1 MELGHKW
8 NYVTRKTTTKFLLIF
23 AQRGMKRM
31 SNFKEIQI
39 MLSFFKFTIIRSS
52 SLWKYIALNGKN
64 HTIIINMPILIN
76 PTPQPLTVQPAPL
89 HSSLLLLNPPS
100 PTPSTLLPAMTIY
113 LLQRPP
119 PPLIP
124 HFKPPF
130 LLPSFP

>member
-1 MELGHKW
+1 
-8 NYVTRKTTTKFLLIF
+8 
-23 AQRGMKRM
+23 M

-100 PTPSTLLPAMTIY
+100 PLPLTLIPPMKMY

-119 PPLIP
+119 PHLFLISNLP
-124 HFKPPF
+124 FPSPPF
-130 LLPSFP
+130 LNLHVIFFLNLDLICYRD